1 MKTNSI
7 HRKQSGFFDL
17 GLSLGLILVFGSTA
31 AVIDKDHEQQD
42 NLAKPA
48 TEIADQ
54 NIVVVKTEQE

>member
-7 HRKQSGFFDL
+7 HRKQRGFFDL